1 MLVSAGLEEWITCRS
16 LPWGLLICC
25 HSIFKGVP
33 WTSYEKLVKTV
44 ISEVWKYYL
53 WTVCSP
59 KEHAGNLWAGS
70 AEGQGCFGGGRGSTM
85 SPRRVVNGTRQSCGM
100 MAFGG
105 HDGERCHNS
114 TWCSRAA
121 LAGSRCVYKKWGNH
135 SCWQP
140 WEIPPWLS
148 LWIAGTAAENSG
160 FKKKKKLNS
169 SGRHRV
175 KETWLLSPSNNKSLW
190 LCISRSCCK
199 TKKGSN
205 NSKPSN
211 LFIF

>member
-1 MLVSAGLEEWITCRS
+1 MNFIWE
-16 LPWGLLICC
+16 
-25 HSIFKGVP
+25 
-33 WTSYEKLVKTV
+33 
-44 ISEVWKYYL
+44 ISENRYFWSVKYYL

-59 KEHAGNLWAGS
+59 KEHAGNLWAGL

-160 FKKKKKLNS
+160 FKKKEKIKFQ
-169 SGRHRV
+169 R
-175 KETWLLSPSNNKSLW
+175 ETPCEGDLTSVSQ
-190 LCISRSCCK
+190 
-199 TKKGSN
+199 
-205 NSKPSN
+205 
-211 LFIF
+211 